1 MLGLLLLAACSDH
14 PVATEPLGP
23 LANVQATDVCD
34 GVSVS
39 LTECEALVAL
49 FNSTNGPD
57 WGFSSANWGTATNPC
72 HWAGVLCAND
82 PLGPIQILFLDQR
95 NLTGTLPAE
104 LANLTEL
111 EVLALDINNLTG
123 VIPSGLGT
131 LIHLHRLSLSE
142 NDLTGTIPASLSNL
156 DELRSLNLVANQLT
170 GSIPA
175 SLGQLP
181 KLEHIVLALN
191 QLTGPI
197 PLSFGSAPALQ
208 LLRLENNQL
217 SGPIP
222 PELGNAD
229 KLFRLDL
236 SNNALTGLVPLSVAL
251 LGGRIEA
258 LDPLA
263 SPSVPGCD
271 LSGNTGLYLP
281 DVETYRAAD
290 LDQDGLV
297 CGMAFTPIAQVGDE
311 IGDDAV
317 DAVDERPLNNG
328 LTNALTKKIQNAIAK
343 ADAGHYQAAINQMQ
357 AFINQLQTL
366 VIDGTLTGAQAAPLL
381 EQANELVAIWEGL
394 L

>member
-1 MLGLLLLAACSDH
+1 MLGLLLLAGCSDH

-39 LTECEALVAL
+39 LAECEALVAL

-57 WGFSSANWGTATNPC
+57 WGFSNANWGTATNPC
-72 HWAGVLCAND
+72 HWAGVVCAND

-175 SLGQLP
+175 GLGQLP
-181 KLEHIVLALN
+181 KLEQIALTAN

-197 PLSFGSAPALQ
+197 PSSFGSMPALQ
-208 LLRLENNQL
+208 LLRLNSNQL
-217 SGPIP
+217 SGTIP
-222 PELGNAD
+222 PALGNAVQ
-229 KLFRLDL
+229 LFRLDL

-271 LSGNTGLYLP
+271 LSGNAGLYLP

-290 LDQDGLV
+290 LDQDGLL
-297 CGMAFTPIAQVGDE
+297 CGMGFTPVAQV
-311 IGDDAV
+311 GDDAV
-317 DAVDERPLNNG
+317 DTVDELPLNDG

-343 ADAGHYQAAINQMQ
+343 ADAGHYQAAINQME

-366 VIDGTLTGAQAAPLL
+366 VNNATLTEAQAAPLF
-381 EQANELVAIWEGL
+381 EQADELITVWSGL